1 MEDVAAGV
9 VYKSLASDCLL
20 GARAPV
26 AARVHPEVDRQLR
39 CRLEIGTTYN
49 SFLIFGKD
57 KVALVDSSH
66 EKFHDLYLSTLREQ
80 LAKMGRDKID
90 YIVVSHTEPDHS
102 GLMCDLVDMFPDVTV
117 TGSKVRYFTGGTPW
131 RDSAVHTHSLLRRS
145 VFLLAAAAIPV
156 F

>member
-1 MEDVAAGV
+1 MERCTLRFVHSEVA
-9 VYKSLASDCLL
+9 L
-20 GARAPV
+20 
-26 AARVHPEVDRQLR
+26 HLR

-66 EKFHDLYLSTLREQ
+66 EKFHDLYLATLRKQ
-80 LAKMGRDKID
+80 LANAGRDKID

-117 TGSKVRYFTGGTPW
+117 TGSKARFTTLGG
-131 RDSAVHTHSLLRRS
+131 SLGRNRQYTLMHC
-145 VFLLAAAAIPV
+145 
-156 F
+156 